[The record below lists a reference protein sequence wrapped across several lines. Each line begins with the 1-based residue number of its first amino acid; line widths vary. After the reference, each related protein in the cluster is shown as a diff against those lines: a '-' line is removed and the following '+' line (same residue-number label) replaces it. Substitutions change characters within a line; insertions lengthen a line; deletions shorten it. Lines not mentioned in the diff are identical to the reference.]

1 MKKHLTT
8 SLLTLALILAGTTGA
23 LAQTKIGS
31 VDMEKVFKNYY
42 KTKEAESRMN
52 EARSAVKRDLDEKV
66 DKRKALEAEITKLN
80 DEVKKPELSNEKRA
94 AKNEEREKK
103 IAVWQ
108 EQTKSLQDFA
118 QEKEKEIASK
128 TALIRDGIVSNIQK
142 VISDK
147 VKADGFDL
155 VFDVSG
161 KSFNNVPVVLYAK
174 ESYDFTND
182 VVTKLNAERPKG
194 GASEDKPAEAA
205 PEKPA
210 ADKKK

>member
-1 MKKHLTT
+1 MKKYLATP
-8 SLLTLALILAGTTGA
+8 LLALAFTLAGTTDSF
-23 LAQTKIGS
+23 AQQKIGS

-52 EARSAVKRDLDEKV
+52 EARANVKRELDEKV
-66 DKRKALEAEITKLN
+66 EKRKSLEAEITKLN
-80 DEVKKPELSNEKRA
+80 DEVKKPELSNEKRQ

-103 IAVWQ
+103 IAAWQ
-108 EQTKSLQDFA
+108 EQTKALQEFA
-118 QEKEKEIASK
+118 QEKEKDIASK
-128 TALIRDGIVSNIQK
+128 TMLIRDGIVMNIQK
-142 VISDK
+142 IIADK
-147 VKADGFDL
+147 VKSDGFDL

-194 GASEDKPAEAA
+194 GKT
-205 PEKPA
+205 
-210 ADKKK
+210 